1 MEKEATHP
9 SMKARGTSTDSGGP
23 TALALRLSNKFSD
36 CEEHEGQNIMFSPLS
51 IYTAL
56 GLLAAG
62 ARGDALDEILA
73 VLGATMS
80 RGSRRMQGRRSTG
93 RWVAKATKK
102 LITSVL
108 PPGSV
113 HGGTKLVLT
122 NAVYFKGMWEN
133 AFSKSYTNDHM
144 FHRLDGSTVH
154 VPFMEGRSH
163 DEYLVATYDG
173 FKVLKLPYKKA
184 ANNGARYSMCVFLP
198 TARDGLRS
206 LADEMASGG
215 PGFLFDHL
223 PTRPREVTKLRLPKF
238 KLSFFC
244 SMKKVLESL
253 GLRAAFSEEADL
265 SDMVEE
271 DSSRNNVRLCV
282 EDVFHRAVVE
292 VNEEGTEAAASTA
305 IDVFFC
311 CDFEPVPVDFVAN
324 HPFAFFIVEEAA
336 TSLTLLKLNKIY
348 QLNIANIAAVA
359 TSPKLQSLSHNIAH
373 VAVNITNIAAV
384 ATSPK
389 LRSSSH
395 NIAHVA
401 VNIADIAAVATSPK
415 L

>member
-348 QLNIANIAAVA
+348 QCKKDIWKTLRINRLIFYLRKPPPEPSDLTDASQRWAV
-359 TSPKLQSLSHNIAH
+359 
-373 VAVNITNIAAV
+373 
-384 ATSPK
+384 
-389 LRSSSH
+389 RSSTLITILTWVHSGPLG
-395 NIAHVA
+395 
-401 VNIADIAAVATSPK
+401 S
-415 L
+415 LRLCSF